1 MSAPVEIASI
11 DDPTESTQIEAPLP
25 KRAKTDG
32 AVRREA
38 PREIAP
44 AEVIDGPPK
53 VLPAPPEPKRM
64 GRPTG
69 AKDAQKRKTPVRAKR
84 AVVVVEQPL
93 STPPTPSL
101 SMPSPRSHIPPPPPA
116 ALLPLSMPSPRS
128 LMREAQSMIL
138 QAHHG
143 RTESRRAHFQDSV
156 LRCTSDFRL

>member
-1 MSAPVEIASI
+1 MPSDMSAPVEVASI
-11 DDPTESTQIEAPLP
+11 DDSVESTQIEAPLP

-32 AVRREA
+32 A

-44 AEVIDGPPK
+44 AEVVDGPPK

-69 AKDAQKRKTPVRAKR
+69 AKDTQKRKTPVRAKR

-93 STPPTPSL
+93 SAPPT

-116 ALLPLSMPSPRS
+116 AVLPLSMPSPRS
-128 LMREAQSMIL
+128 LMREAQSLIL

-143 RTESRRAHFQDSV
+143 RTESRRVHFQDSV